1 MLLNFR
7 NDAKAVDF
15 ANFFSALS
23 SGKKIVGANKNK
35 NGDKNVNVKIVLYSD
50 FSLTK
55 KFNFKLL

>member
-1 MLLNFR
+1 VLLNFR

-35 NGDKNVNVKIVLYSD
+35 NSDKNVRVVLYSD
-50 FSLTK
+50 FSLAK
-55 KFNFKLL
+55 KFNFKLF